1 MGVGKFL
8 LGAAAVV
15 GGGALCFVTGGLA
28 APAIGAAVGSAMGLS
43 GAAATSAG
51 LAAIGGG
58 SLAAGGLGMAG
69 GTAVVSGVA
78 AGLGAAATG
87 ALIKVICITVAY
99 IENQIKKK
107 KEAAI
112 DAGKRQFSNLISNGL
127 ENKNYGT
134 SNALGLNR
142 DEAKVTGVNR
152 YEGKVTVVYGAT
164 GETETYEGRIDDNIR
179 EGMKIT
185 A

>member
-15 GGGALCFVTGGLA
+15 GGGALCCVTGGLA

-78 AGLGAAATG
+78 AGLGAVATG

-99 IENQIKKK
+99 IKNQIKKK
-107 KEAAI
+107 KEDAI
-112 DAGKRQFSNLISNGL
+112 IESVNNSIRNNFSNG
-127 ENKNYGT
+127 NYNT
-134 SNALGLNR
+134 KNALGLNR
-142 DEAKVTGVNR
+142 DEAKVTVVNR
-152 YEGKVTVVYGAT
+152 YGHEGKVTVVYGAT
-164 GETETYEGRIDDNIR
+164 GETETYEGPIDDDI
-179 EGMKIT
+179 EKV
-185 A
+185 

>member
-1 MGVGKFL
+1 MGVGKVL

-58 SLAAGGLGMAG
+58 ALAAGGLGMAG
-69 GTAVVSGVA
+69 GTAIISAVA
-78 AGLGAAATG
+78 A
-87 ALIKVICITVAY
+87 
-99 IENQIKKK
+99 
-107 KEAAI
+107 
-112 DAGKRQFSNLISNGL
+112 
-127 ENKNYGT
+127 
-134 SNALGLNR
+134 ALGMTVVGGILTCAYLNR
-142 DEAKVTGVNR
+142 DKLLKIIRKWKEKRGKKALGAKVKSIYESGNYSKVKIGLTDENGNTDELPLQANEVASDV
-152 YEGKVTVVYGAT
+152 YEGL
-164 GETETYEGRIDDNIR
+164 EL
-179 EGMKIT
+179 T